1 MRVRDHVVGTRNE
14 AAPLLDAIARLT
26 LDEQRRTR
34 DPGRSLGG
42 IGLGATKGQVERRWG
57 RAYGV
62 CRGCPLE
69 TWYFNYYAF
78 QPRGAGVEWRD
89 GRAVGLFTIYQP
101 LGWRTPKGL
110 ELNDPSARITGLYGP
125 LRTIGCD
132 GYSVLT
138 LTRRNTVTAF
148 YVLGDRLWAFGLS
161 RPDVALCR

>member
-1 MRVRDHVVGTRNE
+1 VRLAAAIAAALAFALPAA
-14 AAPLLDAIARLT
+14 AAPPGAGVLV
-26 LDEQRRTR
+26 
-34 DPGRSLGG
+34 PGRSLGG
-42 IGLGATKGQVERRWG
+42 LELGATKAEVEKSWG

-62 CRGCPLE
+62 CGSCVRE

-78 QPRGAGVEWRD
+78 QPRGAGVEWRK

-101 LGWRTPKGL
+101 LGWRTPQGL
-110 ELNDPSARITGLYGP
+110 ELNDPASRITGLYGP

-138 LTRRNTVTAF
+138 LAGRNVTTAF

-161 RPDVALCR
+161 RPNVALCR